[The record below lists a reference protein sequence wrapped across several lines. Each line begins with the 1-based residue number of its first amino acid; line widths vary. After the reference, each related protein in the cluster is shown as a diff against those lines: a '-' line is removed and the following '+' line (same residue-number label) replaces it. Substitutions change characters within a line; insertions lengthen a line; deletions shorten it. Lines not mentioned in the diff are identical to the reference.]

1 MTKKILLF
9 GLISFIAFNAFAHKD
24 LPAMPSFELYPA
36 GKINQCPVYQ
46 LTLNGLSDA
55 PYQILIKDEYG
66 DVLYE
71 EYISGKEIVRNY
83 MFDGYDLGN
92 IRVSIEVINTSGS
105 IVKKFS
111 TIPDKVTKTL

>member
-24 LPAMPSFELYPA
+24 LPAIPSFELYPA

-46 LTLNGLSDA
+46 LTFNGLSDA

-71 EYISGKEIVRNY
+71 EYLSGKKIVRNY
-83 MFDGYDLGN
+83 MIDVYDLGN
-92 IRVSIEVINTSGS
+92 IRVSIEVISASGS
-105 IVKKFS
+105 LLKKFN
-111 TIPDKVTKTL
+111 TIAEKGTQTQ

>member
-1 MTKKILLF
+1 MAKKIFVF
-9 GLISFIAFNAFAHKD
+9 GLIFIMNLNAFAHKD